1 MNINPNHHL
10 AIHGH
15 FYQPPRENPW
25 LGIIEDQE
33 SARPFSNWNTRIC
46 AECYTP
52 LTCSPIC
59 DESNRTTDLFNCYAH
74 ISYNFGP
81 TLLSWLDK
89 YAPCTIERLEI
100 ADKVAKNSYNGF
112 GSAMAQVYN
121 HQILPLSDAK
131 DKHTQ
136 ILWGIKEFYYRFNR
150 KPLAMWLSETAI
162 DMNTVRALIDHGIKY
177 IILSP
182 LQASYIREFG
192 EFEWTGVPDGTID
205 TRSPYRLFE
214 VDGGGRTHFNRYLD
228 VLFYDKNI
236 STKISFEHLLTDS
249 NKLEWLIKERYSEE
263 ATLPQLVLIATDGEI
278 YGHHEKNGNKH
289 LAKIINQFLSTGT
302 CSVTNLEKFIDENK
316 PSQEVKLWE
325 GVDGKGSSWSCSHG
339 VGRWHTDCGCSDGP
353 YEYNQQWREYLRNA
367 FDELRFNIRNIC
379 EKISSE
385 LLYDFTDAR
394 NDYISVVLEPTQ
406 EIRDKFLERHAKEKL
421 SQSGQ
426 IKLWKILEADRN
438 AMLMYTSCGWFFSDI
453 SGFEPQQNM
462 RYALR
467 AAELVQDYS
476 DYNLISLL
484 QDRLNKAVSNIPNM
498 GTGQDI
504 FNKFVLTTRY
514 TPKHLTAVFA
524 LLSLYQLPLPKY
536 DSKVELSNTEISSK
550 KEMLFITGSSFCTDK
565 FTLEK
570 KNYSFLGFTDLKTL
584 STGVCFTSDIAEAKK
599 LTRLTSEELQTLV
612 NNGGIKASELPYTE
626 RRLLNHK
633 ILNTALTEAD
643 QNLHNFFNS
652 HKSIFEHFTTN
663 YLPIPTHLKAIGE
676 EALSFKLKQ
685 CIKESIIHNVLSD
698 TCINEVHKI
707 KKQAHTCGLNI
718 NMSDSS
724 RIMAKFFSNKLMDL
738 RDNLSEESVFQVL
751 SLLKFIQ
758 DNEFWLENWDELLDI
773 YWRVLHLPPR
783 IMPKSRKIIDNMRII
798 GDRLYFS
805 KETIKHL
812 TQILFST
819 PV

>member
-25 LGIIEDQE
+25 LGIIEEQE
-33 SARPFSNWNTRIC
+33 SAHPFCNWNSRIC
-46 AECYTP
+46 AECYNP
-52 LTCSPIC
+52 LTCSPVC
-59 DESNRTTDLFNCYAH
+59 DESHRTTDLFNCYAH

-89 YAPCTIERLEI
+89 YYPYTVERLKI
-100 ADKVAKNSYNGF
+100 ADKIAQNSYDGF

-136 ILWGIKEFYYRFNR
+136 IIWGIKEFYFRFNR
-150 KPLAMWLSETAI
+150 KPSAMWLSETAI

-182 LQASYIREFG
+182 LQASYTRKFG

-205 TRSPYRLFE
+205 TRTPYRLFE

-236 STKISFEHLLTDS
+236 STKISFEHLLTD
-249 NKLEWLIKERYSEE
+249 NKKLEWLIKERYSEE

-289 LAKIINQFLSTGT
+289 LANVINQLLGTGN
-302 CSVTNLEKFIDENK
+302 CSVTNLDKFLDNNK

-353 YEYNQQWREYLRNA
+353 HEYNQQWREHLRNA
-367 FDELRFNIRNIC
+367 FDELRFNIRKIC
-379 EKISSE
+379 ETISSE

-394 NDYISVVLEPTQ
+394 NDYISIILEPTQ
-406 EIRDKFLERHAKEKL
+406 EMRDRFLERHAKEKL
-421 SQSGQ
+421 SKNGQ

-467 AAELVQDYS
+467 AAELAQDFS

-484 QDRLNKAVSNIPNM
+484 QDRLKKASSNISNM
-498 GTGQDI
+498 GTGEDI
-504 FNKFVLTTRY
+504 FNKFILPTRY
-514 TPKHLTAVFA
+514 TTKHLTAVFA
-524 LLSLYQLPLPKY
+524 LLNLYKLPLPKY
-536 DSKVELSNTEISSK
+536 DSKVVLSNIEISNK
-550 KEMLFITGSSFCTDK
+550 NEMLFITGSSICTDK

-570 KNYSFLGFTDLKTL
+570 KEHYFLGFSDLKTL
-584 STGVCFTSDIAEAKK
+584 NTGVCFTNDITEARKMTGLNIK
-599 LTRLTSEELQTLV
+599 ELLILL
-612 NNGGIKASELPYTE
+612 NNEGIKASALPYNE
-626 RRLLNHK
+626 RKLLNNK
-633 ILNTALTEAD
+633 ILDRALTEAD
-643 QNLHNFFNS
+643 QNLHNFFSS
-652 HKSIFEHFTTN
+652 HKTIFEHFTAN
-663 YLPIPTHLKAIGE
+663 KLPIPAHLKEIGE

-685 CIKESIIHNVLSD
+685 CIQAGITQEILSD
-698 TCINEVHKI
+698 DCINEVHNI
-707 KKQAHTCGLNI
+707 KEQANICGLNI

-724 RIMAKFFSNKLMDL
+724 RIIAKFFSNKLSGLLND
-738 RDNLSEESVFQVL
+738 LSEDSISIVL
-751 SLLKFIQ
+751 NLLAFIQ

-773 YWRVLHLPPR
+773 YWSILHLPPR
-783 IMPKSRKIIDNMRII
+783 EMPKSRKIIDNLRQI
-798 GDRLYFS
+798 GDKLYFS
-805 KETIKHL
+805 KETVKHL